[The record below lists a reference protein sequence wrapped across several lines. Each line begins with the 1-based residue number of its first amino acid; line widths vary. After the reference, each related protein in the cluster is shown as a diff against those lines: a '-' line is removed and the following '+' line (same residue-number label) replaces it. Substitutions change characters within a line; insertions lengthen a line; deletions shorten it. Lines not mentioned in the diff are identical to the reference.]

1 MNSAAIQPV
10 DPALTRFASR
20 TSAPTAD
27 RPRFGATLGGAL
39 RSVNAKEHARD
50 AAEEFVAIAFVEPVL
65 SQIRESNHAAEP
77 FGPTDAEKSF
87 GPLLDAEIA
96 RRIVAKERY
105 GLVDAVARQ
114 LQAASGIP
122 TSAQGLDT
130 HG

>member
-1 MNSAAIQPV
+1 MNSAAIQPA
-10 DPALTRFASR
+10 DPALTRLSSR
-20 TSAPTAD
+20 TSAPTAE

-39 RSVNAKEHARD
+39 GSVNAREHARD

-65 SQIRESNHAAEP
+65 SQIRESNHAAAP
-77 FGPTDAEKSF
+77 FGPSDAEKSF